1 MPVSCGS
8 CFFLMF
14 SYVSPVGRGYMR
26 SSQGNPDE
34 ARAARYILKDYVNA
48 KLLFC
53 HPPPGIEDGP
63 FNDETRDLAFARAA
77 GKKKAPV
84 TRVGKDSDT
93 FVLPNEPTRILPTQ
107 GKGVKSTAI
116 DDDFFGCDPLMARPM
131 IQGRNKTGQEISRA
145 KFYPHQ
151 NIVANDGT
159 PLDFRSARIASV
171 LENAGSGKKHHKKM
185 KRVKQRSGKGYD

>member
-1 MPVSCGS
+1 
-8 CFFLMF
+8 
-14 SYVSPVGRGYMR
+14 MR

-48 KLLFC
+48 KLPFC
-53 HPPPGIEDGP
+53 HPPPGIEDDQ
-63 FNDETRDLAFARAA
+63 FNEKTRQLALVRAA

-93 FVLPNEPTRILPTQ
+93 FVLPANTTSAPARAH
-107 GKGVKSTAI
+107 GAKSIAI
-116 DDDFFGCDPLMARPM
+116 DDDFFGHDSLAARPM
-131 IQGRNKTGQEISRA
+131 IQGQNKTGQSFSRA

-151 NIVANDGT
+151 NTVADDGT